1 MKGTTYN
8 QLVAFQTIVEEGSI
22 RGAARKLEMTAP
34 TVSQSLKLLEANVG
48 LTLFNRST
56 RRMDLTDAGALL
68 YERTKE
74 ALSSLSNALE
84 SVNELSETPSG
95 IVRITVPRFVY
106 QVYLRPIYAE
116 FCAQYPDIQLEISVS
131 DAAVDIVREGFDLG
145 IRFGDKVQPDM
156 VAKKLTEPMKGAL
169 FASSDY
175 LKKYGTPTSIE
186 ELKNH
191 KYVQYRYI
199 TSNQLAPLEL
209 IQDGQR
215 VAVEMPCAMIVN
227 DTDLEIDAAVK
238 GVGISSIIEPC
249 VKPYFDRGELIPLMK
264 DQWASYPGMHLYYVQ
279 NSQKI
284 RRVKVLIDYLTEK
297 ISGEETI

>member
-8 QLVAFQTIVEEGSI
+8 QLIAFQTIVEEGSI
-22 RGAARKLEMTAP
+22 RSAARKLEMSPP
-34 TVSQSLKLLEANVG
+34 TVSQSLKLLESNVG

-56 RRMDLTDAGALL
+56 RRMDLTDAGLLL

-84 SVNELSETPSG
+84 SVNDLSETPSG

-106 QVYLRPIYAE
+106 QVYLCPIYAD
-116 FCAQYPDIQLEISVS
+116 FCAEYPDIQLEISVS

-145 IRFGDKVQPDM
+145 IRFGDRVSPDM
-156 VAKKLTEPMKGAL
+156 VAKKLTGPLKGAL
-169 FASSDY
+169 FASSEY
-175 LKKYGTPTSIE
+175 LQQHGMPKTIDD
-186 ELKNH
+186 LKQH

-209 IQDGQR
+209 MQDGER
-215 VAVEMPCAMIVN
+215 VIVEMPCTMIVN
-227 DTDLEIDAAVK
+227 DTDLEIDAAIK
-238 GVGISSIIEPC
+238 GVGMGSIVEPC
-249 VKPYFDRGELIPLMK
+249 VQGYFDSGELVPVMQE
-264 DQWASYPGMHLYYVQ
+264 QWASYPGLYLYYVQ

-284 RRVKVLIDYLTEK
+284 RRVKVLIDYLVEK
-297 ISGEETI
+297 MSH